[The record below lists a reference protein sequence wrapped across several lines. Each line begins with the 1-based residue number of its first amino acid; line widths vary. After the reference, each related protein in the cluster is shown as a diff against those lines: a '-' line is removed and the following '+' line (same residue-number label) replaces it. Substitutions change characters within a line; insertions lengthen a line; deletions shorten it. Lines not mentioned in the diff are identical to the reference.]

1 MKSKNQLK
9 KIAENIWQLE
19 QQCQQNCNITENL
32 QEMEK
37 IAQGLDLEE
46 LLYISLYLEKKT

>member
-1 MKSKNQLK
+1 MKSKKQLK
-9 KIAENIWQLE
+9 QISEKIWQLE
-19 QQCQQNCNITENL
+19 QECQQNCNIAKNL

-46 LLYISLYLEKKT
+46 LLYISSCLEKKT